1 MVDAPPDPDVAAGG
15 TTIPAGDGPAP
26 GPARRR
32 RRFPLV
38 AALSLGL
45 SVVLLAALTWAL
57 TRPSAPAVERFEISG
72 ALQQPGAIPFQR
84 LPAGTPAPPL
94 DLRQPGGGT
103 VDLAALRGRP
113 VVVNFWA
120 VWCEPCKREFP
131 LLRQAY
137 AEHRAD
143 GLEIIGVAVRT
154 DEASARDYARA
165 ANADWRIALDP
176 GDRAVAAWRASAL
189 PQTFFIRPDG
199 TIASHQVGELAAPI
213 MREQLSAILPAGV
226 QRGSP

>member
-1 MVDAPPDPDVAAGG
+1 MDARPDPDTAGG
-15 TTIPAGDGPAP
+15 IAEAPAGTGPNP
-26 GPARRR
+26 GRRQR
-32 RRFPLV
+32 RGRFPLV
-38 AALSLGL
+38 ATLSLGL
-45 SVVLLAALTWAL
+45 SVVLLAALAWNL
-57 TRPSAPAVERFEISG
+57 TRPTEPPVERFEISG
-72 ALQQPGAIPFQR
+72 APQQPASLPFQR
-84 LPAGTPAPPL
+84 LPAGTAAPPL
-94 DLRQPGGGT
+94 NLRQPGGGT

-165 ANADWRIALDP
+165 ANADWRIALDQ
-176 GDRAVAAWRASAL
+176 GDRTAAAWRASAL
-189 PQTFFIRPDG
+189 PQTFFVRPDG
-199 TIASHQVGELAAPI
+199 TIASHQIGELGSAG
-213 MREQLSAILPAGV
+213 MREQLDAILPPAG
-226 QRGSP
+226 QGGRP